1 MAPVHKKSYL
11 GVQSSKSTYKPN
23 FLGLSLWST
32 SLGSKSI
39 SMGGQ
44 CEPILVGGLP
54 YMGAWVEQYRIV
66 KKAI

>member
-1 MAPVHKKSYL
+1 MCSFIGDKWVGKCK
-11 GVQSSKSTYKPN
+11 GVRLSPIQV
-23 FLGLSLWST
+23 FLSLW
-32 SLGSKSI
+32 
-39 SMGGQ
+39 GGW